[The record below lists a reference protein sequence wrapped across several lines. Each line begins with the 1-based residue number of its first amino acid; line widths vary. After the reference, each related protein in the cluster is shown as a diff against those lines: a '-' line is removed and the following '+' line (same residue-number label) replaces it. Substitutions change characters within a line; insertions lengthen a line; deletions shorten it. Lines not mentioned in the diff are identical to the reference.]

1 VCGIGGC
8 GCYQSDVLGGVVLRW
23 LRVLLGALS
32 VALGGCAT
40 IHNPLSLQDI
50 AALRIVAVTVSFKP
64 DVEISWV
71 AAEQEFVDRANAD
84 RARDPKPRKVKVHD
98 GIGDPAAEEHRR
110 LVASPE
116 GQSFVQNK
124 VAALIGD
131 RLKRDIVPQ
140 LNGGREARLEVM
152 VHGFVVPHAI
162 QRATLGGVPLLLAM
176 TTLKDART
184 GAELAKL
191 DQATAAPAG
200 QGILGLVVDQGS
212 LEDRV
217 LDVYVSQ
224 VRNWLL
230 KR

>member
-1 VCGIGGC
+1 MRCRI
-8 GCYQSDVLGGVVLRW
+8 
-23 LRVLLGALS
+23 GALLS
-32 VALGGCAT
+32 ALGVALGGCAT

-71 AAEQEFVDRANAD
+71 AAEQEFVDRANAE
-84 RARDPKPRKVKVHD
+84 RARDPKTRHKVKMHD
-98 GIGDPAAEEHRR
+98 GVGDPAADEQRR

-116 GQSFVQNK
+116 GKSFVQNK

-152 VHGFVVPHAI
+152 VHGFVVPHAV
-162 QRATLGGVPLLLAM
+162 QRAVLGGVPLLLAV
-176 TTLKDART
+176 TVLKDART
-184 GAELAKL
+184 GADLAKL
-191 DQATAAPAG
+191 DQATAAGAG
-200 QGILGLVVDQGS
+200 QGILGVIVDQGS

-217 LDVYVSQ
+217 LDVYISQ

-230 KR
+230 KK

>member
-1 VCGIGGC
+1 MRCRI
-8 GCYQSDVLGGVVLRW
+8 
-23 LRVLLGALS
+23 GALLS
-32 VALGGCAT
+32 ALGVALGGCAT

-71 AAEQEFVDRANAD
+71 AAEQEFVDRANAE
-84 RARDPKPRKVKVHD
+84 RARDPKTRHKVKMHD
-98 GIGDPAAEEHRR
+98 GVGDPAADEQRR

-116 GQSFVQNK
+116 GKSFVQNK

-152 VHGFVVPHAI
+152 VHGFVVPHAV
-162 QRATLGGVPLLLAM
+162 QRAVLGGVPLLLAV
-176 TTLKDART
+176 TVLKDART

-191 DQATAAPAG
+191 DQATAAGAG
-200 QGILGLVVDQGS
+200 QGILGVIVDQGS

-217 LDVYVSQ
+217 LDVYISQ

-230 KR
+230 KK

>member
-1 VCGIGGC
+1 
-8 GCYQSDVLGGVVLRW
+8 VVLCW
-23 LRVLLGALS
+23 LRVLLGALT
-32 VALGGCAT
+32 VALVGCAT

-50 AALRIVAVTVSFKP
+50 AALRIVAVTVNFKP

-71 AAEQEFVDRANAD
+71 AAEQEFVDRANAE
-84 RARDPKPRKVKVHD
+84 RARDPKPRKVKIHD

-116 GQSFVQNK
+116 GKAFVQNK
-124 VAALIGD
+124 VAALIGNGL
-131 RLKRDIVPQ
+131 RRDIVPQ
-140 LNGGREARLEVM
+140 FNGGREARLEVM
-152 VHGFVVPHAI
+152 VHGFAIPHAI
-162 QRATLGGVPLLLAM
+162 QRTLGGAPLLLAV

-191 DQATAAPAG
+191 DQATATSAG
-200 QGILGLVVDQGS
+200 QGFLGALVDQRP

-217 LDVYVSQ
+217 LEVYVSQ

>member
-1 VCGIGGC
+1 MLCWV
-8 GCYQSDVLGGVVLRW
+8 
-23 LRVLLGALS
+23 RVLVGALS
-32 VALGGCAT
+32 VVLAGCAT

-50 AALRIVAVTVSFKP
+50 AALRIVAVTVGFKA
-64 DVEISWV
+64 DAEISWV
-71 AAEQEFVDRANAD
+71 AAEQELVDRANAA

-98 GIGDPAAEEHRR
+98 GIGDPAGEEHRR
-110 LVASPE
+110 LIASPE
-116 GQSFVQNK
+116 GKSFVRNK

-131 RLKRDIVPQ
+131 RLKREIVPQ
-140 LNGGREARLEVM
+140 LNGGREARLEIV
-152 VHGFVVPHAI
+152 VHGFVVPHAV
-162 QRATLGGVPLLLAM
+162 QRATLGGVPLLLAV

-200 QGILGLVVDQGS
+200 QGLLGVLVDQGS

-217 LDVYVSQ
+217 LDVYVTQ